1 MPLSIYKS
9 LLSKY
14 STECKT
20 LSKKL
25 GFFGFIRL
33 IFFLSAIACLY
44 FYFNAHQPGW
54 LIATFVLMALFFVF
68 VRVYQQ
74 TKDRSTFTQKLID
87 INTTEIAFLQGESLP
102 YEEGE
107 EFVDTHHA
115 YSYDLDLFGKGSL
128 YACLNRTTTSY
139 GKESLAKA
147 LINADTTIIAERQ
160 EVIRELA
167 GMINF
172 RQHIQASGSLHVIEQ
187 SDMDKLKSWLKLPAV
202 FESLLNYYLLILSP
216 LALLVSLILYFSSG
230 NPVLLNL
237 FSALFIF
244 NFLLTAAFLKG
255 IMKQVSASTAV
266 AKVLDQFEKQL
277 KEIEAQRFEAG
288 LLQDLQKQLSP
299 GRSSAAKNIK
309 RLGTLFKYLDFIINP
324 VMSAVLN
331 GLSLFHIHIL
341 FALDKWKK
349 RNDGQVL
356 NWLQTIGEF
365 ESLNSFANLAFNN
378 PGYCYPAIAKQE
390 TINAMEMAHPLIRN
404 GKTVSNDISF
414 REQKFV
420 VLTGSNMSG
429 KSTFLRTL
437 GVNIV
442 LAKAGSVVCAKN
454 FSLYPYDLYVS
465 MRITDSLQDSES
477 FFYAEL
483 KKLREIIQHLERE
496 NKTFVM
502 LDEILRGTNSNDKHS
517 GTVGLI
523 RKLVAHHATGII
535 ATHDLTIGE
544 LSKEY
549 PGYIGNKC
557 FESEILNGE
566 LVFDYKLK
574 DGVCTKLNASFLLK
588 KMGVID

>member
-1 MPLSIYKS
+1 MSLDAYKI
-9 LLSKY
+9 LLTKY
-14 STECKT
+14 STEYNS

-25 GFFGFIRL
+25 GFLGFTRL
-33 IFFLSAIACLY
+33 IFFLAAIACLY
-44 FYFNAHQPGW
+44 FYFMDHNSGW
-54 LIATFVLMALFFVF
+54 LIATFILMALFFVF
-68 VRVYQQ
+68 VRLYQQ

-87 INTTEIAFLQGESLP
+87 INTAEIAFLQGEPLP
-102 YEEGE
+102 YDDGE

-115 YSYDLDLFGKGSL
+115 YSYDLDIFGRGSL

-147 LINADTTIIAERQ
+147 LVNTNTTAIIERQ
-160 EVIRELA
+160 ESVRELA
-167 GMINF
+167 GMVNF

-187 SDMDKLKSWLKLPAV
+187 SDMDKLKTWLKLPV
-202 FESLLNYYLLILSP
+202 IFKNPLNYYLLLLPP
-216 LALLVSLILYFSSG
+216 LTLLASLILYFSSD
-230 NPVLLNL
+230 NSVFLNV
-237 FSALFIF
+237 FSGLFIF
-244 NFLLTAAFLKG
+244 NFLATAAFLKG
-255 IMKQVSASTAV
+255 IMKHVSASTAV
-266 AKVLDQFEKQL
+266 GKVLDQFEKQL
-277 KEIEAQRFEAG
+277 KEIEAQGFQAS
-288 LLQDLQKQLSP
+288 LLRDLQKRLSP
-299 GRSSAAKNIK
+299 RRSSAAKNIK
-309 RLGTLFKYLDFIINP
+309 QLGALFKYLDFIINP
-324 VMSAVLN
+324 IMSAILN

-349 RNDGQVL
+349 RNSGQVL
-356 NWLQTIGEF
+356 SWLQTIGEF

-378 PGYCYPAIAKQE
+378 PGYCYPAIEKQE
-390 TINAMEMAHPLIRN
+390 TIDAVEMAHPLIRKE
-404 GKTVSNDISF
+404 KTVSNDISF
-414 REQKFV
+414 ERQKFV

-442 LAKAGSVVCAKN
+442 LAKAGSVACAKS
-454 FSLYPYDLYVS
+454 FSLYPYNLYVS

-483 KKLREIIQHLERE
+483 KKLREIIQHLEQG

-549 PGYIGNKC
+549 PAYIGNKC
-557 FESEILNGE
+557 FESEIVNGE

-574 DGVCTKLNASFLLK
+574 EGVCTKLNASFLLK

>member
-1 MPLSIYKS
+1 MSVATYQS
-9 LLSKY
+9 FLSKY
-14 STECKT
+14 SAEYKT

-44 FYFNAHQPGW
+44 FYFTNHESGW

-68 VRVYQQ
+68 VRLYQR
-74 TKDRSTFTQKLID
+74 TKDHANFTQKLIE
-87 INTTEIAFLQGESLP
+87 INTTELAFLEGQPLP
-102 YEEGE
+102 YDEGE

-115 YSYDLDLFGKGSL
+115 YSYDLDIFGRGSL
-128 YACLNRTTTSY
+128 YAFLNRTTTSF
-139 GKESLAKA
+139 GKENLAKS
-147 LINADTTIIAERQ
+147 LINADTTVINERQ
-160 EVIRELA
+160 ESIRELTDRI
-167 GMINF
+167 GF

-187 SDMDKLKSWLKLPAV
+187 NDMDKLKAWLKLPV
-202 FESLLNYYLLILSP
+202 IFTNPLYYYLLLLFP
-216 LALLVSLILYFSSG
+216 LALLVSLILYFSTDSNIFLNVFSG
-230 NPVLLNL
+230 
-237 FSALFIF
+237 LFIL
-244 NFLLTAAFLKG
+244 NFLVTAAFLKG
-255 IMKQVSASTAV
+255 IMKQVSLSTSV
-266 AKVLDQFEKQL
+266 SKVLDQFEKQL
-277 KEIEAQRFEAG
+277 KEIEGQDFQAS
-288 LLQDLQKQLSP
+288 LLRNLQSRLSP
-299 GRSSAAKNIK
+299 GNFSAARNIK
-309 RLGTLFKYLDFIINP
+309 QLGTLFKYLDFIINP
-324 VMSAVLN
+324 VMSAILN

-349 RNDGQVL
+349 RNDTRVM

-378 PGYCYPAIAKQE
+378 PGYCYPVIAKQE
-390 TINAMEMAHPLIRN
+390 TIDAVEMAHPLIRKE
-404 GKTVSNDISF
+404 KTVSNSISF
-414 REQKFV
+414 QQQKFI

-483 KKLREIIQHLERE
+483 KKLREIIQHLERG

-523 RKLVAHHATGII
+523 RKLVGLHATGII

-544 LSKEY
+544 LSSHY
-549 PGYIGNKC
+549 PDYMGNKC
-557 FESEILNGE
+557 FESEIVNGE

-574 DGVCTKLNASFLLK
+574 EGICTKLNASFLLK